1 MESLLFADAAF
12 EKKHC
17 REHTVEEL
25 RVMYR
30 DVRDFKRRVDDA
42 KKMDKRSPDTTY
54 TAFAHSRFQE
64 LRRDF
69 DPLNERLKLLDSDGI
84 RRSRSWILE
93 NFSNAVTVTRKNSL
107 RSKMG
112 AVASSLSHIL
122 DEIQSNGV
130 AIQVQEI

>member
-1 MESLLFADAAF
+1 MESLLFVDAVF
-12 EKKHC
+12 EKKRC

-25 RVMYR
+25 RLLYS
-30 DVRDFKRRVDDA
+30 DVRDFKRRVDEA
-42 KKMDKRSPDTTY
+42 KKMDKRAPDTTY
-54 TAFAHSRFQE
+54 TAFAHSRFHE

-84 RRSRSWILE
+84 RRSRSWIME
-93 NFSNAVTVTRKNSL
+93 NFSNALTVKRKSSL
-107 RSKMG
+107 MGKMG

-122 DEIQSNGV
+122 DEIQSIGV